1 MPIKK
6 YLITSN
12 NWEFDSKK
20 KYILLGEYCF
30 LKKEK
35 KLKKRVKILNNK
47 TYSYKN
53 TNNWIKE
60 NNFLREKYLK
70 KISTEL
76 NKFHNVDWSE
86 RSWRILIGPW
96 LDKFIS
102 CVNNRILQVER
113 VIREEGNII
122 HLNNSKIKNL
132 STRDQNEF
140 GRKILNSEYNDLLFN
155 KIIKFYQ
162 EKDYLVEKENFIRK
176 IFIKKKNLL
185 FLFSL

>member
-70 KISTEL
+70 KICKEL
-76 NKFHNVDWSE
+76 NKFHNINWSE
-86 RSWRILIGPW
+86 RSWRILLGPW

-102 CVNNRILQVER
+102 CV
-113 VIREEGNII
+113 
-122 HLNNSKIKNL
+122 
-132 STRDQNEF
+132 T
-140 GRKILNSEYNDLLFN
+140 
-155 KIIKFYQ
+155 
-162 EKDYLVEKENFIRK
+162 
-176 IFIKKKNLL
+176 
-185 FLFSL
+185 